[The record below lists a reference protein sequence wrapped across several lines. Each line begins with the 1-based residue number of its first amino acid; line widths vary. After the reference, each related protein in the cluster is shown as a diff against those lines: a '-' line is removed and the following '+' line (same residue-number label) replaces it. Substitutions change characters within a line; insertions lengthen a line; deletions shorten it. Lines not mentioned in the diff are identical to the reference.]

1 SLLSHTETKAKLCRE
16 FSETRNPSRRALPF
30 SLAPSLSLSSLFSLS
45 LPRDALSLLAVALSL
60 SPRRRTLSLSS
71 PAPCGGGG
79 DRISIS
85 SPLSLV
91 SRSGSRSRLRTVS
104 RSIWMWVWR
113 YFKEGYAPIGSRDQ
127 MPRMHY
133 GRRNTR
139 EYAQRRHRD
148 MEGNLVLPMFPDP
161 EEEYREFPF
170 RYPHEQTLRRIVLMP
185 HFERMAMEERL
196 LQGNARLQLAT
207 EEGPPRKRG
216 RPCKPPS
223 AAGGPPRVFTGK
235 CQCLVLIKS
244 AQEDRS
250 VAGYTEDFINQAKLC
265 KPKNAETWCV
275 WYKSGLRKELQAQ
288 LRGVLEP
295 LEFAL
300 VRRMAGNAET
310 WCGWRMAGCAIEAE
324 EKIAAIVAALSSM
337 AGGNPG
343 RDAEGQEVSVGELA
357 KGKRGRPRKPPTV
370 TCDCDVLVQMVQK
383 PRKAGLRGDIHEEL
397 VGVLEPLEFALV
409 RRMANQALHAE
420 EWLAEGEAEAEYDRV
435 AGGDEDLGSE
445 TRCPSP

>member
-1 SLLSHTETKAKLCRE
+1 M
-16 FSETRNPSRRALPF
+16 F
-30 SLAPSLSLSSLFSLS
+30 SL
-45 LPRDALSLLAVALSL
+45 DHYE
-60 SPRRRTLSLSS
+60 
-71 PAPCGGGG
+71 
-79 DRISIS
+79 
-85 SPLSLV
+85 
-91 SRSGSRSRLRTVS
+91 
-104 RSIWMWVWR
+104 WR
-113 YFKEGYAPIGSRDQ
+113 

-139 EYAQRRHRD
+139 EYAQRRNYDMEGNLVLPMMFSLDHYEWRMPRMHYGRRNTREYAQRRNYD
-148 MEGNLVLPMFPDP
+148 MEGNLVLPMFTDP
-161 EEEYREFPF
+161 EEQYREFPF
-170 RYPHEQTLRRIVLMP
+170 RYPHEQTVRHKVLMP
-185 HFERMAMEERL
+185 HFQRMAMEERL
-196 LQGNARLQLAT
+196 LQGNARFQLAT

-235 CQCLVLIKS
+235 CQCGVLIKN

-275 WYKSGLRKELQAQ
+275 WYKNGLRKELQAQ
-288 LRGVLEP
+288 LRDVLEP

-300 VRRMAGNAET
+300 VRRMAGFA
-310 WCGWRMAGCAIEAE
+310 MEAE
-324 EKIAAIVAALSSM
+324 EKIAADVAALSSM
-337 AGGNPG
+337 EGGNPG
-343 RDAEGQEVSVGELA
+343 RDVDGHEVPVGELA

-383 PRKAGLRGDIHEEL
+383 PRKVRDYLEEFLDTAKRCQPKPVEEWCHLFKAGLRGDIREEL

-420 EWLAEGEAEAEYDRV
+420 EWLAESEAAAEYDRV
-435 AGGDEDLGSE
+435 AEGDEDLGSE
-445 TRCPSP
+445 TRCPSPCQCG

>member
-1 SLLSHTETKAKLCRE
+1 MRAGWSRATSLSNLLLTPPFPFFMCAGLM
-16 FSETRNPSRRALPF
+16 F
-30 SLAPSLSLSSLFSLS
+30 SL
-45 LPRDALSLLAVALSL
+45 DHYE
-60 SPRRRTLSLSS
+60 
-71 PAPCGGGG
+71 
-79 DRISIS
+79 
-85 SPLSLV
+85 
-91 SRSGSRSRLRTVS
+91 
-104 RSIWMWVWR
+104 WR
-113 YFKEGYAPIGSRDQ
+113 

-148 MEGNLVLPMFPDP
+148 VEGNLVLPMFPDP
-161 EEEYREFPF
+161 EEQYREFPF
-170 RYPHEQTLRRIVLMP
+170 RYPHEQTVRRKVLMP
-185 HFERMAMEERL
+185 HFQRMAMEERL
-196 LQGNARLQLAT
+196 LQGNARFQLAT

-235 CQCLVLIKS
+235 CQCRVLIKN

-250 VAGYTEDFINQAKLC
+250 VARYTKDFINQAKLC

-275 WYKSGLRKELQAQ
+275 WYKNRLRKEIQAQ

-300 VRRMAGNAET
+300 VRRMAGF
-310 WCGWRMAGCAIEAE
+310 AIEAE
-324 EKIAAIVAALSSM
+324 EKIAANVAALSSM
-337 AGGNPG
+337 EGGNPG
-343 RDAEGQEVSVGELA
+343 RDVEGHE
-357 KGKRGRPRKPPTV
+357 
-370 TCDCDVLVQMVQK
+370 MVQK
-383 PRKAGLRGDIHEEL
+383 PRKVRDYLEEFLDTAKRCQPKPAEEWCHLFRAGLRGDIREEL

-435 AGGDEDLGSE
+435 VEGDEDIGSE
-445 TRCPSP
+445 TRCPSPCQYG

>member
-1 SLLSHTETKAKLCRE
+1 M
-16 FSETRNPSRRALPF
+16 F
-30 SLAPSLSLSSLFSLS
+30 SL
-45 LPRDALSLLAVALSL
+45 DHYE
-60 SPRRRTLSLSS
+60 
-71 PAPCGGGG
+71 
-79 DRISIS
+79 
-85 SPLSLV
+85 
-91 SRSGSRSRLRTVS
+91 
-104 RSIWMWVWR
+104 WR
-113 YFKEGYAPIGSRDQ
+113 

-139 EYAQRRHRD
+139 EYVQRRHYD

-161 EEEYREFPF
+161 EEQYREFPF
-170 RYPHEQTLRRIVLMP
+170 RYPHEQTVRHKVLMP
-185 HFERMAMEERL
+185 HFQRMAMEERL
-196 LQGNARLQLAT
+196 LQGNARFQLAT
-207 EEGPPRKRG
+207 EEGPPRKRR

-235 CQCLVLIKS
+235 CQCGVLIKN

-275 WYKSGLRKELQAQ
+275 WYKNGLRKEFQAQ

-300 VRRMAGNAET
+300 VRWMAGFA
-310 WCGWRMAGCAIEAE
+310 MEAE
-324 EKIAAIVAALSSM
+324 EKIAADVAALSSM
-337 AGGNPG
+337 EGGNPG
-343 RDAEGQEVSVGELA
+343 RDVDGHEVPVGELA

-383 PRKAGLRGDIHEEL
+383 PRKVRDYLEEFLDTAKRCQPKPAEEWCHLFRAGLRGDIREEL

-409 RRMANQALHAE
+409 RRMANQALRAE
-420 EWLAEGEAEAEYDRV
+420 EWLAESEAEAEYDRV
-435 AGGDEDLGSE
+435 AEGDEDLGSE
-445 TRCPSP
+445 TRCPSPCQCG